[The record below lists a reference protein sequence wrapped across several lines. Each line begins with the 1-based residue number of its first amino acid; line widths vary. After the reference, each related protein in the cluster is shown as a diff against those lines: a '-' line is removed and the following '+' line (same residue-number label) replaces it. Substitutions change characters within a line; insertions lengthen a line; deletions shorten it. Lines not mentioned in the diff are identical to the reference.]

1 MQPDL
6 RFATDRPRFRIIAS
20 SAACPPPG
28 NGAAILILRHARSLI
43 FPMIAGEIRPPKKF
57 KLSASEFLD
66 YELLLM
72 RAKHLKQFQTAPSE
86 VARCRF

>member
-1 MQPDL
+1 MGANS
-6 RFATDRPRFRIIAS
+6 RVRPIIEIGDSGAACQWT
-20 SAACPPPG
+20 SAATP
-28 NGAAILILRHARSLI
+28 ILRHATVSFFPSRWGFLRS
-43 FPMIAGEIRPPKKF
+43 KKF

-72 RAKHLKQFQTAPSE
+72 RAKHLKHFQTAPSE